1 MSAQGTKM
9 QTSAPFQLRDYRPS
23 DFERLCEI
31 DRQCFPPAIAC
42 AARELD
48 ETAREPSSFAIIGE
62 ADGGAV
68 AGFIIA
74 SMPRGNTGHIVT
86 LDVVPEFRRQ
96 GLGEKLLRAAED
108 RLLALKV
115 DRIVL
120 ETPMASGGAQAL
132 YRKLGFVRVGYVKGY
147 YSDGTDAWLM
157 EKQPPKD

>member
-1 MSAQGTKM
+1 MSAQGTKT

-48 ETAREPSSFAIIGE
+48 EAVKEPTSFAIIAE
-62 ADGGAV
+62 ADAGTV

-74 SMPRGNTGHIVT
+74 SKPRDSTGHIVT
-86 LDVVPEFRRQ
+86 LDVLPEFRRR

-108 RLLALKV
+108 RLVALKV
-115 DRIVL
+115 DKIVL

-157 EKQPPKD
+157 EKQPSSV